1 LIWAVLDTNTLVSG
15 MGWDGAPSRV
25 VDFGLRGLFAMVTS
39 RALLDEL
46 AEVLQRPKLAAV
58 FDDPLSIVVLIERM
72 SVLVEPTVWL
82 EVVTDSADNRVLEA
96 AQAGHADYIVT
107 GDSDFL
113 DLETFEG
120 TYIVQPTRFLEILE
134 AV

>member
-1 LIWAVLDTNTLVSG
+1 
-15 MGWDGAPSRV
+15 MGWTGTPSRV
-25 VDFGLRGLFAMVTS
+25 VDFGLRGLFTMVTS

-46 AEVLQRPKLAAV
+46 ADVLQRPRLAEA

-72 SVLVEPTVWL
+72 SVLVEPTLWL

-96 AQAGHADYIVT
+96 AQAGHADFIVT
-107 GDSDFL
+107 GDSDLL
-113 DLETFEG
+113 DLVTFEG
-120 TYIVQPTRFLEILE
+120 TYIVQSTRFLEILE